1 MSFTIK
7 AGTVNKR
14 KNSTYV
20 PDNLTE
26 EYEVVLKES
35 CSDYA
40 PVFILQNPTNRFSY
54 NYLEWDG
61 WYYYIDDVIRE
72 KNHMITIKCRLDPL
86 ASARPYIL
94 ASTQFVAYDT
104 TANTELPDS
113 RLSKKTTAVYTSN
126 TASFTK
132 LGSVSSAGR
141 GTVVLGIVTDT
152 GMMYYAMTPATAN
165 ALLTSITGTVIPS
178 LLEIP
183 DIEDPDLPVDSFWK
197 AISYNAS
204 VWIKQIMA
212 SKSAAN
218 CVVSAIEISLPLS
231 AFYGSSQRI
240 FLGEF
245 DTGQSGIAISG
256 RRVDVDTVSVSIPW
270 TFTDWRRNEPYT
282 EHYFF
287 NEFIGLIPLPANN
300 IIGKT
305 SINVESYYDMI
316 SGDMVSVLYA
326 TDGSNITRLGTYT
339 GSLACE
345 YSLGSTAVPISR
357 PLGAVGMTA
366 GAGAASALLGLGTGA
381 TVLAIGTAAI
391 NGLNNSITP
400 IPVSTTGGGGGA
412 SLALRGNCYVF
423 EITHDTNVAPDSVSG
438 FMGTPT
444 MAVKS
449 LSGLSGY
456 VECRNASVSA
466 PFSESTLQEINNYL
480 NGGVYLE

>member
-20 PDNLTE
+20 PNLTH

-94 ASTQFVAYDT
+94 GSTQFVAYDT
-104 TANTELPDS
+104 TANTELVDDRIS
-113 RLSKKTTAVYTSN
+113 VKTTANRVKNEHQISLLTANRCVVVGIVGKDSCGMWAMSEDKAAVLLNTVKALSHALLEPIDWQQDTLEEILGKFGSN
-126 TASFTK
+126 ISIGLEQYF
-132 LGSVSSAGR
+132 SSATAPDCVRSAILLPIAQSSLGGTS
-141 GTVVLGIVTDT
+141 GTV
-152 GMMYYAMTPATAN
+152 Y
-165 ALLTSITGTVIPS
+165 
-178 LLEIP
+178 
-183 DIEDPDLPVDSFWK
+183 
-197 AISYNAS
+197 
-204 VWIKQIMA
+204 
-212 SKSAAN
+212 
-218 CVVSAIEISLPLS
+218 
-231 AFYGSSQRI
+231 
-240 FLGEF
+240 LGEYN
-245 DTGQSGIAISG
+245 TNISA
-256 RRVDVDTVSVSIPW
+256 DKLKSTAYAYEIFSINIPW
-270 TFTDWRRNEPYT
+270 SFTDWRRNRPFTDIYVKLPY
-282 EHYFF
+282 
-287 NEFIGLIPLPANN
+287 IGTVPISVSQLIGASSITFLCMVSTNGSITYNLFADNSIFLGRYSGNCGSNYMMGISNVHAVNTLTGTGQIVTAGVGLMTGGTGLAAAGSQTINGIANN
-300 IIGKT
+300 ITPTIT
-305 SINVESYYDMI
+305 S
-316 SGDMVSVLYA
+316 
-326 TDGSNITRLGTYT
+326 
-339 GSLACE
+339 
-345 YSLGSTAVPISR
+345 
-357 PLGAVGMTA
+357 VG
-366 GAGAASALLGLGTGA
+366 
-381 TVLAIGTAAI
+381 
-391 NGLNNSITP
+391 
-400 IPVSTTGGGGGA
+400 GGGGGA
-412 SLALRGNCYVF
+412 FTDDSNASIIS
-423 EITHDTNVAPDSVSG
+423 ITHDTVVEPSSVSA

>member
-20 PDNLTE
+20 PTNLNH

-54 NYLEWDG
+54 NYIEWDG

-72 KNHMITIKCRLDPL
+72 KNHMVTIKCRLDPL

-104 TANTELPDS
+104 TANTELPDP
-113 RLSKKTTAVYTSN
+113 RISKKTTAIYKQN
-126 TASFTK
+126 TGNFQK
-132 LGSVSSAGR
+132 LGTVSSAGR
-141 GTVVLGIVTDT
+141 GTVLLGTVTDNGT
-152 GMMYYAMTPATAN
+152 MYYALSAADAAAILKNIN
-165 ALLTSITGTVIPS
+165 AV
-178 LLEIP
+178 EIP
-183 DIEDPDLPVDSFWK
+183 NVVPPTQIGDFATVEEGIDYIANMFSKGCTQFF
-197 AISYNAS
+197 AS
-204 VWIKQIMA
+204 G
-212 SKSAAN
+212 SAAN
-218 CVVSAIEISLPLS
+218 CIISAREIALPLS
-231 AFYGSSQRI
+231 AFYGASQSI
-240 FLGEF
+240 YLGSY
-245 DTGQSGIAISG
+245 DTGKSGIAITG
-256 RRVDVDTVSVSIPW
+256 RRVEVDTVSVAIPW

-287 NEFIGLIPLPANN
+287 NEFIGLIKLPAAD

-305 SINVESYYDMI
+305 SIYVESYFDMI
-316 SGDMVSVLYA
+316 SGDMVSIMSA
-326 TDGSNITRLGTYT
+326 TGDSVITRLGTYT

-345 YSLGSTAVPISR
+345 YSVGTTATPLSRSLGGVGMIAGAGI
-357 PLGAVGMTA
+357 GAVALGL
-366 GAGAASALLGLGTGA
+366 GAGAAA
-381 TVLAIGTAAI
+381 LAIGTAAI
-391 NGLNNSITP
+391 NGLNMGMTP
-400 IPVSTTGGGGGA
+400 IPTSTTGGGGGA
-412 SLALRGNCYVF
+412 SLALRSDCYVM
-423 EITHDTNVAPDSVSG
+423 EITHDTNVTPDSVSI

-466 PFSESTLQEINNYL
+466 PFSESILQEINNYL